1 MKTISY
7 TISPEFDEIELHILA
22 DLHLG
27 DKHCRMDDIQKQIDR
42 IKDTENAFL
51 ILNGDIVNWASKTS
65 ISDCYAEELTPME
78 QIKRFSDLFEPVKDK
93 IVAVTQGNHE
103 GRIYRTEGVD
113 LTWRV
118 SLIRISTYTATH
130 TCRWHFGKA
139 FSVCACTIRAY
150 RRLTGFLSTRL
161 LRWITAVTE
170 RRRSISQ
177 RPQKRLF

>member
-65 ISDCYAEELTPME
+65 ISDCYAEALDYGGYGEAQEYKPASTKTPVL
-78 QIKRFSDLFEPVKDK
+78 RLS
-93 IVAVTQGNHE
+93 
-103 GRIYRTEGVD
+103 GRRKEFDALV
-113 LTWRV
+113 
-118 SLIRISTYTATH
+118 
-130 TCRWHFGKA
+130 
-139 FSVCACTIRAY
+139 
-150 RRLTGFLSTRL
+150 
-161 LRWITAVTE
+161 
-170 RRRSISQ
+170 
-177 RPQKRLF
+177 